1 MEDDPRHSQSGDP
14 YNRSQN
20 GSVTS
25 SQQHRATFST
35 YPPPPPP
42 PLVNN
47 SSAYRGEAGTTSPRN
62 GADISEVEKDQ
73 GHNRHEAEEGG
84 SSGSKKRAV
93 PSEPT
98 SSDRGRPK
106 ARTTSMSSNATANTS
121 VRKEP
126 QNAGGAGGGG
136 ASSSEPG
143 ARRAAQA
150 CLRCRKQ
157 KLKCIGGW
165 PCNRC
170 TKSKNVC
177 DFGRPGLGPPSR
189 EGTVV
194 TEANAR
200 LEQLES
206 SVANLLAGLAGSGG
220 GGNGGSGGGATY
232 PNGEMLHTFDPTRR
246 RAESFATSESGRAYP
261 PQKSAQWAPPD
272 IPPPTHVRPL
282 DPPRVGASALPLN
295 AQTTSMSPDEIS
307 QHGGPHV
314 RFTSSPNNT
323 FIPNINS
330 PSAFS
335 SNGTG
340 PSPASVG
347 FGRSDSVGLSAER
360 LREPFGSGKRSKGKG
375 QKAEERLATATEADF
390 DEAPFKALVYQPAVW
405 DNREQSRR
413 SSPQLSTPQS
423 RDEPGPGTYE
433 KRVMRDKDDPV
444 NTDLV
449 DIHMAHTLFDFF
461 IDHCHP
467 FLPVVN
473 VALDDAFN
481 TIRQSP
487 FLISAIVAVAARFYI
502 RFTSRSPGAYPPL
515 EPSIPPRLANLAEA
529 HLGNTLLRKQHALS
543 DVQAV
548 MLLAAWGLQSGGRG
562 PDAWVV
568 TGHAARIA
576 RRLGVHKVLSQAAGM
591 ARITR
596 PGTEGWDKLDAFMP
610 QWRTWLCWFCF
621 DGFLSLG
628 FGRPQST
635 QFETVDEQGFLQI
648 RMNQTLPRPGS
659 TPSISLYGDV
669 YIAGQVQLTQIG
681 RDLINWGEMLADPT
695 SALWADPRRADM
707 FHDKELNVRNMF
719 KDLNARLDEW
729 SRLWLWSGSP
739 YTLYLGSSARIA
751 RLQADHMR
759 LCLNSFALKSGPDED
774 PFVAQC
780 LKKALNAA
788 MSTIQTHFESSQT
801 DMALSF
807 ATDYLTITL
816 AQAAVFLVRMTKAS
830 PIAQNAS
837 NIDPPVIAHYLK
849 MSIDLLEA
857 GELSETRL
865 STYLA
870 KTIRDIARAAD
881 IGGIGQPD
889 GEEDLGP
896 SRPQSAHASLPPTFD
911 STQPTSSVL
920 GAFDMESFL
929 QFESQLDLGYLLGLP
944 GDNSAIVGGSMT
956 SLAGPDN
963 TAGGGGMMNAAMNLN
978 QGGMMGGNGGGV
990 PSLFATATGQGGIY
1004 SSGGGM
1010 GPSAEFTY
1018 GMGGM
1023 GYGVGPNGTWGFP
1036 TLGGQGE
1043 NPGGGGG
1050 GGNTTSQDDAG
1061 GNI

>member
-1 MEDDPRHSQSGDP
+1 MADRQDRSEVRKP
-14 YNRSQN
+14 YNQYDAYRE
-20 GSVTS
+20 GDTS
-25 SQQHRATFST
+25 SAALQQQRGSST
-35 YPPPPPP
+35 SSYPPPPPP
-42 PLVNN
+42 PRVGT
-47 SSAYRGEAGTTSPRN
+47 SATHQGEY
-62 GADISEVEKDQ
+62 EVEARRD
-73 GHNRHEAEEGG
+73 GATASGEEYDNSEEHDETGLHRHKNP
-84 SSGSKKRAV
+84 KKRSRSTAS
-93 PSEPT
+93 PSGTINRKPRLSTDTNTDVNSQEQRTVTPPST
-98 SSDRGRPK
+98 SGDRGHGQGDGP
-106 ARTTSMSSNATANTS
+106 
-121 VRKEP
+121 
-126 QNAGGAGGGG
+126 
-136 ASSSEPG
+136 
-143 ARRAAQA
+143 RRAAQA

-170 TKSKNVC
+170 TKSKHVC
-177 DFGRPGLGPPSR
+177 DFGTRPDGGYGGPSNR
-189 EGTVV
+189 DGDS
-194 TEANAR
+194 NAR

-206 SVANLLAGLAGSGG
+206 SVANLLAGLSRSGAGAGAAGG
-220 GGNGGSGGGATY
+220 YSDNGLFDSVRRKGSDG
-232 PNGEMLHTFDPTRR
+232 FDPKLVAPFQSQQSASWTTDISAPRR
-246 RAESFATSESGRAYP
+246 SLDSTAMRLPFQG
-261 PQKSAQWAPPD
+261 AP
-272 IPPPTHVRPL
+272 
-282 DPPRVGASALPLN
+282 AL
-295 AQTTSMSPDEIS
+295 AMSPDDLER
-307 QHGGPHV
+307 QTAPHV
-314 RFTSSPNNT
+314 RFTSSPNAT
-323 FIPNINS
+323 FILPQVHS

-340 PSPASVG
+340 PSPASGGV
-347 FGRSDSVGLSAER
+347 GRSDSIRSDER
-360 LREPFGSGKRSKGKG
+360 RHMGKG
-375 QKAEERLATATEADF
+375 QKAEERLATATEGDF

-413 SSPQLSTPQS
+413 SSPLLSQPQS
-423 RDEPGPGTYE
+423 RDEPLPGTYD
-433 KRVMRDKDDPV
+433 KRVMRDRDDPV
-444 NTDLV
+444 NTNLV

-461 IDHCHP
+461 VDHCHP

-502 RFTSRSPGAYPPL
+502 RFTSRSSPGAHSPL
-515 EPSIPPRLANLAEA
+515 DPSIPARLVNLAEA

-548 MLLAAWGLQSGGRG
+548 LLLAAWGLQSGGRG

-576 RRLGVHKVLSQAAGM
+576 RRLGVQKVLGQAAEM
-591 ARITR
+591 AKVTK

-635 QFETVDEQGFLQI
+635 QFETTDEQSFLQI
-648 RMNQTLPRPGS
+648 RINQTLPRPGS
-659 TPSISLYGDV
+659 TSSISLYGDV

-681 RDLINWGEMLADPT
+681 RDLVNWGEMLADPK
-695 SALWADPRRADM
+695 SALWADRRRADM
-707 FHDKELNVRNMF
+707 FQDKELSVKSMF

-729 SRLWLWSGSP
+729 SKLWVWSGSP

-774 PFVAQC
+774 PYVAQC

-788 MSTIQTHFESSQT
+788 MSTIQTHYESSQT

-830 PIAQNAS
+830 PTTQRTS
-837 NIDPPVIAHYLK
+837 NIDPSVIAHYLK
-849 MSIDLLEA
+849 MSIDLLEV
-857 GELSETRL
+857 GEMSETRL

-881 IGGIGQPD
+881 ILGLGPPSGEGNDETGQGQGQGQSRPSSSHDNTTTTQFDSQNQPD
-889 GEEDLGP
+889 L
-896 SRPQSAHASLPPTFD
+896 
-911 STQPTSSVL
+911 SS
-920 GAFDMESFL
+920 FDMDSFL

-944 GDNSAIVGGSMT
+944 GDNSALFSGLGLGLGGTMTPISNSLGTTNTSTLISGLGVDTGGFEGASFVG
-956 SLAGPDN
+956 P
-963 TAGGGGMMNAAMNLN
+963 
-978 QGGMMGGNGGGV
+978 
-990 PSLFATATGQGGIY
+990 GQGSGSGSGTFNGLSSEFSYGMSGIG
-1004 SSGGGM
+1004 SVFGGM
-1010 GPSAEFTY
+1010 GMVNGNGSNW
-1018 GMGGM
+1018 
-1023 GYGVGPNGTWGFP
+1023 GYASEPTGSGPGPDDSGT
-1036 TLGGQGE
+1036 
-1043 NPGGGGG
+1043 
-1050 GGNTTSQDDAG
+1050 S
-1061 GNI
+1061 